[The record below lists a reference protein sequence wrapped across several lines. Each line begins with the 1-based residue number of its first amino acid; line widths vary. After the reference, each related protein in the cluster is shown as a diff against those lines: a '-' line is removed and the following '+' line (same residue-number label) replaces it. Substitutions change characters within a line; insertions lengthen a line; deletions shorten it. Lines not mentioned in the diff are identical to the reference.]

1 MISPTGRRDPGHVE
15 GITSTMNKI
24 ELGNRDESRK
34 KGELQASL
42 DRAAKGERHNSQMS
56 SSRRSS
62 GSTNSSDF
70 KLSRN
75 AVPFQPG
82 SSMMSPSLTTGGTS
96 TTTSSQLPP
105 SFIGLPSAGYGK
117 DDQQPFEL
125 KPRQGLEGYGFRPRS
140 GASTPTTGSA
150 PGHPFSNV
158 PRMTANINPIST
170 APSAWQGIG
179 VPETQEHAPI
189 ASSSSTGSFGRQSR
203 RALGSMHEQEVDYLD
218 EMEESAGDLLGKGT
232 SGFDDVEDR
241 GYGFGQPGQNPMTA
255 SEIAD
260 SEGLGWPA
268 KLTHQRL
275 HATPDQQ
282 AANLLR
288 LSGAVRTVLEC
299 IGEDPDREGLERT
312 PERYAKALL
321 WMTKGYEERLSG
333 ESWQLA

>member
-1 MISPTGRRDPGHVE
+1 MVSPGGQRDHSLVG
-15 GITSTMNKI
+15 GMASALDKI
-24 ELGNRDESRK
+24 DLDPRDQSRK

-62 GSTNSSDF
+62 GSAHSSEF
-70 KLSRN
+70 KLSRD
-75 AVPFQPG
+75 AAPFRPG
-82 SSMMSPSLTTGGTS
+82 SSMISPSLPTANTTS
-96 TTTSSQLPP
+96 TASFVDVPP
-105 SFIGLPSAGYGK
+105 SYIGMPSAK
-117 DDQQPFEL
+117 DDLQPYEL

-140 GASTPTTGSA
+140 GASTPTTGMA
-150 PGHPFSNV
+150 PAHQI
-158 PRMTANINPIST
+158 PRMAPTVNSSST
-170 APSAWQGIG
+170 TQSAWQGIG
-179 VPETQEHAPI
+179 FPHTSQRDPV
-189 ASSSSTGSFGRQSR
+189 ASSSSAASSGRQPKR
-203 RALGSMHEQEVDYLD
+203 TLGSMHEQEVDYLD
-218 EMEESAGDLLGKGT
+218 EMEDNAGDLLGKGT

-299 IGEDPDREGLERT
+299 IGEDPDREGLEKT

-333 ESWQLA
+333 MYLELRC